1 MILSWPKFEVTVGV
15 LFRKR
20 EELADFSDNRKLILR
35 DRKQRRRRGGPGDTA
50 LLS

>member
-1 MILSWPKFEVTVGV
+1 MIFSWPKFEVTVGV

-20 EELADFSDNRKLILR
+20 DELADNRKLILR
-35 DRKQRRRRGGPGDTA
+35 DRKQRRRGGPGDTA